1 MTYLATDTAPAH
13 QRLMFEMFQNM
24 IHFTVDI
31 KGPDAAARLCDLQAR
46 TMDEVLLQAYD
57 VGPQILQAAGL
68 TGVPTAELETW
79 ARQLR
84 QQSRALRR
92 HMPYQHP
99 SPSNKVTSAK
109 PPVEP

>member
-1 MTYLATDTAPAH
+1 MAHLATDTVPAH
-13 QRLMFEMFQNM
+13 QRIMFESFQNM
-24 IHFTVDI
+24 IHFTVEI
-31 KGPDAAARLCDLQAR
+31 KGPDAAARLCDIQAR
-46 TMDEVLLQAYD
+46 AMDEVLLQAYD
-57 VGPQILQAAGL
+57 VGPQILHAVGL

-99 SPSNKVTSAK
+99 ATK
-109 PPVEP
+109 